1 MCAAVDTLGYAL
13 GRKVAILGDMFELG
27 DDTQKL
33 HGSVGD
39 YAASSGVDSLIFI
52 GSLAKFM
59 YEKARLH
66 EGVEIRYYPNKELL
80 IAALSDETKQILK
93 PGDTILVK
101 ASHGMGF
108 SEVVEYLE
116 NIQ

>member
-1 MCAAVDTLGYAL
+1 
-13 GRKVAILGDMFELG
+13 
-27 DDTQKL
+27 
-33 HGSVGD
+33 
-39 YAASSGVDSLIFI
+39 
-52 GSLAKFM
+52 M

-80 IAALSDETKQILK
+80 ITALSDKTKEILK

-108 SEVVEYLE
+108 SEIVEYLE
-116 NIQ
+116 NSQ